1 MLASSPLTRASMA
14 DTASH
19 TPVALIANHQEWSA
33 RSLESILSPSG
44 YAVLRA
50 YSGQQ
55 VLDQMRGASP
65 DLYLLDANLPDIHG
79 VDLCRALRAD
89 PHVTATTPILLT
101 TAGPSTR
108 EQRLEGLRAGAWD
121 FLGLPLDSEELLLKL
136 DSYLKAKMEADSV
149 REEGLLDHLTG
160 LYNIRGLLR
169 RARELGSDASRH
181 QRALACIVF
190 SPEMTSQPV
199 TNAEPTIEDQDS
211 SAMSR
216 LVRVFKATGRVSDA
230 IGRLGQNEFVV
241 LAPDTDPAGALRLA
255 ERLTTAA
262 ESGGTEADR
271 TAGRVTLRAGYYA
284 VPNFQEASI
293 EPVEM
298 LVRATMALRSSQAS
312 PGGER
317 IHFFD
322 RDLPSMS

>member
-1 MLASSPLTRASMA
+1 MA
-14 DTASH
+14 DAASR
-19 TPVALIANHQEWSA
+19 TPVAVIANHQEWSA
-33 RSLESILSPSG
+33 RSLESILGPSG

-55 VLDQMRGASP
+55 VLDQMRGANP
-65 DLYLLDANLPDIHG
+65 DLYLLDTSLPDMHG
-79 VDLCRALRAD
+79 VELCRTLRAD

-121 FLGLPLDSEELLLKL
+121 FLGLPLDSEELLLRL
-136 DSYLKAKMEADSV
+136 DAYVKAKMEADSV
-149 REEGLLDHLTG
+149 RDEGLLDHLTG

-190 SPEMTSQPV
+190 SPELASEQAPTTEAV
-199 TNAEPTIEDQDS
+199 AEDEDS
-211 SAMSR
+211 TAMSR
-216 LVRVFKATGRVSDA
+216 LVGVFKATGRVSDA

-262 ESGGTEADR
+262 ESGGVDVDKPTS
-271 TAGRVTLRAGYYA
+271 RVRLRAGYYA